1 MAKSTVLTTAFV
13 AASAV
18 LALSGAAFA
27 QSGTGRTP
35 SASDL
40 ELCNREAEAR
50 LGGSA
55 ASGSASPSLSGA
67 TGAAGATGETGALSG
82 GSTLGSSGATTSGDL
97 QARGTTGAAST
108 DPAFQ
113 QAYRSCMQRRG
124 F

>member
-1 MAKSTVLTTAFV
+1 MWPREEGLAMAKSTVLTTAFA

-35 SASDL
+35 SASDI

-50 LGGSA
+50 VG
-55 ASGSASPSLSGA
+55 GSASPSLSGP

-97 QARGTTGAAST
+97 QARGTTGSASP

-113 QAYRSCMQRRG
+113 
-124 F
+124 